1 MSTVTPP
8 AEWDQHAPTY
18 DVRQREPTY
27 MACIDAV
34 VRELDVKPGD
44 TVLDA
49 ACGTGLTIRQYLRP
63 DVKVTAVDISRGML
77 DRLPQGPHAVRASI
91 VHVPLRSGIY
101 DKVVCA
107 NALQHLRAVEER
119 QRSVQELA
127 RV

>member
-18 DVRQREPTY
+18 DVRQREPLY

-49 ACGTGLTIRQYLRP
+49 ACGTGLTIRRYLSP
-63 DVKVTAVDISRGML
+63 GIQVTALDISRGML
-77 DRLPQGPHAVRASI
+77 DRLPEGPRAVRGS
-91 VHVPLRSGIY
+91 VTYLPLRDG
-101 DKVVCA
+101 
-107 NALQHLRAVEER
+107 
-119 QRSVQELA
+119 
-127 RV
+127 